1 MVITDDE
8 IDLRPFLRSVI
19 GVVKWHI
26 LQLVLYFQLPYVWD
40 YDYAYGTLILM
51 LAYTLLYI
59 VYGEYIHWDIGWRW
73 VLIPYLLYMCIA
85 VALYFLF
92 DNFVGSICFC
102 GILPLYGLT
111 CLVSIKLS
119 NKYLKRLG
127 RWCRCGN
134 MIRNTAVVLILVLLK
149 LISSAWLCEKYSTGD
164 GKKNDIIERRN
175 YLVEKLVTT
184 PQGVLEEMPSSIGV
198 QFQGEWALY
207 LCSMFTAS
215 LVNISRLYPETRTE
229 NLGYIQRLIEIVKS
243 REIRYYDTLRW
254 GKDALNSL
262 DGEDSHVSYL
272 SHLAWMICGYKE
284 IGGDCRYDDLLEDVC
299 KAMNRRLLESKGFNL
314 PTYPGEPIY
323 IPDML
328 VAIVALDKYSN
339 LHNGKYKATVDR
351 WVERARKDWVDKKS
365 GLLVS
370 FLKDDGTM
378 YDDAPIKGAYSAL
391 NCYYLTLIDGDF
403 AREQYI
409 RLKSLFLK
417 NGLLCGLKEYWDR
430 SFYFGF
436 DIDAGPIV
444 YELSPSGTAFLV
456 GSTVFYNDSMISRR
470 LLRTAEIAGH
480 TFKIANKRHYLL
492 AEFALVG
499 EAIMLAMRTND
510 AENENW

>member
-19 GVVKWHI
+19 GVVKWYI
-26 LQLVLYFQLPYVWD
+26 LQLVLYFLLPYVWD

-127 RWCRCGN
+127 RWYRCGN

-149 LISSAWLCEKYSTGD
+149 LISSAWLSEKYSTGD

-254 GKDALNSL
+254 GEDALNSL

-272 SHLAWMICGYKE
+272 SHLAWMICGYKQA
-284 IGGDCRYDDLLEDVC
+284 GGDDRYDELLASLC
-299 KAMNRRLLESKGFNL
+299 ATMNRRIINSMGMNL
-314 PTYPGEPIY
+314 QTYPDELVY
-323 IPDML
+323 VPDML
-328 VAIVALDKYSN
+328 VAIVALKQYADMN
-339 LHNGKYKATVDR
+339 GGKYRSTVQQWIRKAQR
-351 WVERARKDWVDKKS
+351 EWIDKET

-370 FLKDDGTM
+370 FLQDNGTQVEGL
-378 YDDAPIKGAYSAL
+378 PIKGSYSAL
-391 NCYYLTLIDGDF
+391 NCYYLTHIDPDF
-403 AREQYI
+403 AFKQYNQI
-409 RLKSLFLK
+409 KSLFWK
-417 NGLLCGLKEYWDR
+417 DGLVPGLKEYWDR
-430 SFYFGF
+430 VCLFGL
-436 DIDAGPIV
+436 DIDAGPILL
-444 YELSPSGTAFLV
+444 ELSPSGTAFFASPATYFGDDEVHHDIL
-456 GSTVFYNDSMISRR
+456 T
-470 LLRTAEIAGH
+470 TAEAAGH
-480 TFKIANKRHYLL
+480 TIEIGDKRHYLL
-492 AEFALVG
+492 ANVALVG
-499 EAIMLAMRTND
+499 EAIMLAMRTHI
-510 AENENW
+510 E